1 VNSIQ
6 AHHLSDNVSYSCF
19 STEAGCDELF
29 IAIKSTEGASFMEA
43 LAELNRFYSDA
54 LAAANLSDETVLFS
68 RLFLSDIINQK
79 DLVAVSPV
87 YNRLKKGA
95 VSVIEQK
102 PAGSGPLSLFSY
114 HVRGAPGGAS
124 GAIEKKTLDQS
135 PGEWN
140 STLSVWGKNYGI
152 LLTTNYTS
160 DAPFDAHA
168 QTRGI
173 FNSIDVQLKKNGMQ
187 LLDSTI
193 RTWIYVRD
201 VDNHYKSMVTAR
213 REYFAAQGLTNQTRY
228 LASTGIEGKSFSP
241 ERIVT
246 VDSLSY
252 RGLAAGQIVRM
263 EAPSHLSPTIV
274 YGVTFERGLRVR
286 FGDRS
291 HLYISGT
298 ASIDNK
304 GDVLFCGD
312 VERQTHRTL
321 ENLSALLKP
330 HGATLADMAYML
342 VYVRNFHEIKLVK
355 KVLVKEIGDTTPVV
369 FAEAAVCR
377 PTWLMEIEGVAVI
390 PDTTNF
396 PAFL

>member
-1 VNSIQ
+1 MMNSMQ
-6 AHHLSDNVSYSCF
+6 AHRLSDNVSYSCF
-19 STEAGCDELF
+19 STEAGCDEIF

-43 LAELNRFYSDA
+43 LSELNRFYSDA
-54 LAAANLSDETVLFS
+54 LVAAKLSDETALFG
-68 RLFLSDIINQK
+68 RLFLSDIVNQK
-79 DLVAVSPV
+79 DMVAASPV

-114 HVRGAPGGAS
+114 HLRTSS
-124 GAIEKKTLDQS
+124 GAIEKKSPIQS
-135 PGEWN
+135 QEELAN
-140 STLSVWGKNYGI
+140 ALLASGKSYDI
-152 LLTTNYTS
+152 LVTANYTS
-160 DAPFDAHA
+160 DAPFDAYG

-173 FNSIDVQLKKNGMQ
+173 FNKIDDLLKKNGMQ

-201 VDNHYKSMVTAR
+201 VDNHYKNMVTAR
-213 REYFAAQGLTNQTRY
+213 REYFSAHGLTNQTRY

-252 RGLAAGQIVRM
+252 RGLAADQIVRM

-298 ASIDNK
+298 ASINNK

-312 VERQTHRTL
+312 VERQTRRTL
-321 ENLSALLKP
+321 ENISALLKP
-330 HGATLADMAYML
+330 HGATLSDMAYML
-342 VYVRNFHEIKLVK
+342 VYVRNFHEIKSVRN
-355 KVLVKEIGDTTPVV
+355 VLVKEIGDTTPVI
-369 FAEAAVCR
+369 FSEAAICR
-377 PTWLMEIEGVAVI
+377 PAWLMEIEGVAVI
-390 PDTTNF
+390 QDRTDF
-396 PAFL
+396 PVFL